1 MNGTGSCGINMLR
14 QIGVIGSSVA
24 LCSCSLLP
32 GMQNLNTAPMR
43 KMIVPERIEVHPTL
57 IPITPSLIADQRVS
71 TYFYKVAPA
80 DVLNIT
86 VWEHPEFQMDSQGA
100 GMTSASGMH
109 GAAGGGGYLVNSS
122 GRIYFP
128 LIGYIQVANKTVDE
142 IRTNVTER
150 LKKFVPNP
158 QINVRVSDFRG
169 QKVYVLGEVMTKGFL
184 PITDQPLTIADAL
197 ALSGWV
203 DPTSADPRYIYVI
216 RGDYTCPQIFWLD
229 AKTPDRL
236 LLAERF
242 SLQPRDILYI
252 SSAPITSLNR
262 ALNQFLPI
270 VQSVWFTKS
279 IIDNNV

>member
-1 MNGTGSCGINMLR
+1 MNGAGSCGINMLR

-57 IPITPSLIADQRVS
+57 IPITPSLIADQHVS
-71 TYFYKVAPA
+71 TYYYKIAPS
-80 DVLNIT
+80 DVLQVV
-86 VWEHPEFQMDSQGA
+86 VWEHPEFQMEGQ
-100 GMTSASGMH
+100 SGGVG
-109 GAAGGGGYLVNSS
+109 GAAGGHGGSGSAGYLVNSS

-128 LIGYIQVANKTVDE
+128 LVGYVHVAGNTVDE
-142 IRTNVTER
+142 IRAKVTKR

-184 PITDQPLTIADAL
+184 PINDQQLTIADAL

-216 RGDYTCPQIFWLD
+216 RGDYTCPRIFWLD
-229 AKTPDRL
+229 AKTPDKL
-236 LLAERF
+236 LLAARF
-242 SLQPRDILYI
+242 SLQPKDILYV
-252 SSAPITSLNR
+252 SSAPIANLNR

-279 IIDNNV
+279 IVDNNL